1 MAMMV
6 PMRRNRNL
14 LSELMTDPF
23 DAFFNAASAPM
34 QKMSPTLMRT
44 DIKETD
50 AGFELTI
57 DLPGFDKEGV
67 QAELKDGYL
76 TVTAETKQETE
87 DRKGTYVRQERFSG
101 KCSRT
106 FYVATTSRKATSRP
120 SSITA
125 PCRSTCRRRSP
136 SPSLKPRAPSRSTS
150 WFERFRPI
158 AGVACPGIGRD
169 YGPAPSPRTF
179 SQLSPPYEDPV
190 AACPRRGL
198 QRFGCC
204 LRPSRVP

>member
-34 QKMSPTLMRT
+34 QAMQKMSPTLMRT

-50 AGFELTI
+50 GGYELTI
-57 DLPGFDKEGV
+57 DLPGFKKDDV

-76 TVTAETKQETE
+76 TINAQTQGESE
-87 DRKGTYVRQERFSG
+87 DKDEQGTYVRKERFSG

-106 FYVATTSRKATSRP
+106 WATTWRKTTSRRSSR
-120 SSITA
+120 TA
-125 PCRSTCRRRSP
+125 C
-136 SPSLKPRAPSRSTS
+136 
-150 WFERFRPI
+150 
-158 AGVACPGIGRD
+158 
-169 YGPAPSPRTF
+169 
-179 SQLSPPYEDPV
+179 
-190 AACPRRGL
+190 
-198 QRFGCC
+198 
-204 LRPSRVP
+204 

>member
-34 QKMSPTLMRT
+34 QAMQKMSPTLMRT

-50 AGFELTI
+50 GGYELTI
-57 DLPGFDKEGV
+57 DLPGFKKDDV

-76 TVTAETKQETE
+76 TINAQTQSESE
-87 DRKGTYVRQERFSG
+87 DKDEEGTYVRKERFSG

-106 FYVATTSRKATSRP
+106 FYVGDDIEEDDIKARFEDGV
-120 SSITA
+120 
-125 PCRSTCRRRSP
+125 
-136 SPSLKPRAPSRSTS
+136 LKIDVPKKQEQPKLEEKKT
-150 WFERFRPI
+150 I
-158 AGVACPGIGRD
+158 AIEG
-169 YGPAPSPRTF
+169 
-179 SQLSPPYEDPV
+179 
-190 AACPRRGL
+190 
-198 QRFGCC
+198 
-204 LRPSRVP
+204 

>member
-34 QKMSPTLMRT
+34 QAMQKMSPTLMCT

-50 AGFELTI
+50 GGYELTI
-57 DLPGFDKEGV
+57 DLPGFKKDDV

-76 TVTAETKQETE
+76 TINAQTQGESE
-87 DRKGTYVRQERFSG
+87 DKDEQGTYVRKERFSG

-106 FYVATTSRKATSRP
+106 FYVGDDVEEDDIEKLIPT
-120 SSITA
+120 
-125 PCRSTCRRRSP
+125 
-136 SPSLKPRAPSRSTS
+136 LKENKGEPFGSFKKLTMDDAREIYR
-150 WFERFRPI
+150 I
-158 AGVACPGIGRD
+158 A
-169 YGPAPSPRTF
+169 
-179 SQLSPPYEDPV
+179 L
-190 AACPRRGL
+190 
-198 QRFGCC
+198 
-204 LRPSRVP
+204 

>member
-87 DRKGTYVRQERFSG
+87 DKKGTYVRQERFSG

-106 FYVATTSRKATSRP
+106 FYVGDDIEEGDIKAKFDNGTLQIDVPKKVAKPEPETSR
-120 SSITA
+120 SI
-125 PCRSTCRRRSP
+125 S
-136 SPSLKPRAPSRSTS
+136 
-150 WFERFRPI
+150 I
-158 AGVACPGIGRD
+158 D
-169 YGPAPSPRTF
+169 
-179 SQLSPPYEDPV
+179 
-190 AACPRRGL
+190 
-198 QRFGCC
+198 
-204 LRPSRVP
+204 

>member
-34 QKMSPTLMRT
+34 QAMQKMSPTLMRT

-50 AGFELTI
+50 GGYELTI
-57 DLPGFDKEGV
+57 DLPGFKKDDV

-76 TVTAETKQETE
+76 TINAQTQGESE
-87 DRKGTYVRQERFSG
+87 DKDEQGTYVRKERFSG

-106 FYVATTSRKATSRP
+106 FYVGDGVEP
-120 SSITA
+120 EDVTA
-125 PCRSTCRRRSP
+125 
-136 SPSLKPRAPSRSTS
+136 K
-150 WFERFRPI
+150 FEN
-158 AGVACPGIGRD
+158 GIL
-169 YGPAPSPRTF
+169 
-179 SQLSPPYEDPV
+179 QLSIPKKEHKQLP
-190 AACPRRGL
+190 
-198 QRFGCC
+198 QN
-204 LRPSRVP
+204 STIQIQ

>member
-34 QKMSPTLMRT
+34 QAMQKMSPTLMRT

-50 AGFELTI
+50 GGYELTI
-57 DLPGFDKEGV
+57 DLPGFKKDDV

-87 DRKGTYVRQERFSG
+87 DKKGTYVRQERFSG

-106 FYVATTSRKATSRP
+106 FYVGDDIEEGDIKAKFDNGTLQIDVPKKVAKPEPETSR
-120 SSITA
+120 SI
-125 PCRSTCRRRSP
+125 S
-136 SPSLKPRAPSRSTS
+136 
-150 WFERFRPI
+150 I
-158 AGVACPGIGRD
+158 D
-169 YGPAPSPRTF
+169 
-179 SQLSPPYEDPV
+179 
-190 AACPRRGL
+190 
-198 QRFGCC
+198 
-204 LRPSRVP
+204 

>member
-57 DLPGFDKEGV
+57 DLPGFNKEGV

-87 DRKGTYVRQERFSG
+87 DKKGTYVRQERFSG

-106 FYVATTSRKATSRP
+106 FYVGDDIEEGDIKAKFDNGTLQIDVPKKVAKPEPETSR
-120 SSITA
+120 SI
-125 PCRSTCRRRSP
+125 S
-136 SPSLKPRAPSRSTS
+136 
-150 WFERFRPI
+150 I
-158 AGVACPGIGRD
+158 D
-169 YGPAPSPRTF
+169 
-179 SQLSPPYEDPV
+179 
-190 AACPRRGL
+190 
-198 QRFGCC
+198 
-204 LRPSRVP
+204 